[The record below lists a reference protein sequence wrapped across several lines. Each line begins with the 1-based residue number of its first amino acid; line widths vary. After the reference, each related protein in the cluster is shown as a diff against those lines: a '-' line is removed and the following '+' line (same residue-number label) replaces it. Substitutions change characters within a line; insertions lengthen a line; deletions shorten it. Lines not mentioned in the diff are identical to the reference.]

1 MSARAPVDRERPAS
15 VSFIAATELL
25 TPPREGLEHLRGDE
39 ANAQLLDGG
48 DLLVRDGRIAGAQ
61 ADPDAELVV
70 DASGMTILPGLID
83 CHTHLPFAGWRASE
97 YERKLRGVPYE
108 EISRAGG
115 GIASSARA
123 LRETPDAA
131 ILSQSRALAREMLEH
146 GTTAFEC
153 KSGYGLSQEGEL
165 RALALAAK
173 LDVPQT
179 TTATAL
185 LAHAVPPGRT
195 ADTWMDEVEAML
207 PAVKALPHVTA
218 LDIFVESIA
227 FGNDHLGRMGAL
239 ARSAGLD
246 LRCHAEQLSTMRSV
260 PIAIGAGARSVDHL
274 SRIHPDDIDAL
285 GAAQC
290 AAVLLPGAEFLGAE
304 ERAPARALLDAH
316 AILVLATDLN
326 PGTSPVLSLPL
337 VIGLAARLY
346 GLSTREAL
354 AATTLNAAWVLGLHR
369 ELGSIEPGKRAD
381 LVLLDAPAE
390 QIAYRF
396 GRNPVA
402 AVFIDGRPV
411 HVRPDAQWRLRRR

>member
-1 MSARAPVDRERPAS
+1 VSAHAPADRERPAS
-15 VSFIAATELL
+15 VSFIAATEILM
-25 TPPREGLEHLRGDE
+25 PPREGLEHLRGDE
-39 ANAQLLDGG
+39 ANAQLLTGG

-70 DASGMTILPGLID
+70 DASGMTILPGLVD

-97 YERKLRGVPYE
+97 YEHKVRGVPYE

-123 LRETPDAA
+123 LRESSDAA
-131 ILSQSRALAREMLEH
+131 TLSQSRALAREMLEH

-165 RALALAAK
+165 RALALAAE
-173 LDVPQT
+173 LDVPQA

-185 LAHAVPPGRT
+185 LAHAVPPGHT
-195 ADTWMDEVEAML
+195 AGTWMEEVEAML
-207 PAVKALPHVTA
+207 PAVKALGHVTA

-227 FGNDHLGRMGAL
+227 FGNEDLVRMGEL
-239 ARSAGLD
+239 ARSAGLH

-260 PIAIGAGARSVDHL
+260 PVAIEAGARSVDHL
-274 SRIHPDDIDAL
+274 SRIHPDDI
-285 GAAQC
+285 GAFGSAQC

-304 ERAPARALLDAH
+304 ERAPARALLDAG
-316 AILVLATDLN
+316 AILALATDLN

-346 GLSTREAL
+346 GLSTLEAL
-354 AATTLNAAWVLGLHR
+354 AATTLNAAWVQGLHR
-369 ELGSIEPGKRAD
+369 ELGSIEPGKRGD
-381 LVLLDAPAE
+381 LVLLDTPAQ